1 MKIQMCFQTCTHV
14 FFPCR
19 IPPASLTRGN
29 QDLIKAVPQ
38 CFIISLKAAGL
49 LNNKVSAPECTWH
62 PAAVIKHLLS
72 EWKWNAVITYNW
84 GSDLVW
90 TVQGHFPKKCHMR
103 QTQGRKLPSGET
115 KNEGSLPGTI
125 AFTLGTLGKE
135 TNPRAKQEIR
145 RECCV
150 KPVWRSGVRALAPT
164 VMWHLN
170 TWFLPSW

>member
-1 MKIQMCFQTCTHV
+1 MGTQNADVSFQTCTHVFFPCRISPEMKIQMCFQTCTHV

-29 QDLIKAVPQ
+29 LDLIKAAPQ

-90 TVQGHFPKKCHMR
+90 TVQGHFPKKRHMS
-103 QTQGRKLPSGET
+103 QTQGRKLPRGET
-115 KNEGSLPGTI
+115 KTKAASQVPSPSRWEPWAGRPTHVLSR
-125 AFTLGTLGKE
+125 K
-135 TNPRAKQEIR
+135 
-145 RECCV
+145 
-150 KPVWRSGVRALAPT
+150 SGGNV
-164 VMWHLN
+164 V
-170 TWFLPSW
+170 